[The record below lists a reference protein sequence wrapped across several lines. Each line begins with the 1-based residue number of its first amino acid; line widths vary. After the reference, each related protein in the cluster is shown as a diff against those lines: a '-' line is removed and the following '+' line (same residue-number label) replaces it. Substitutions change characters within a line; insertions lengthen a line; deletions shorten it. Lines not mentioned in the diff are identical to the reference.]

1 MPLADQPR
9 GGTDLAKDSPPFAD
23 ARDHANRD
31 LADRL
36 ARLPSSHPS
45 AWPAT
50 DRGDGDYREPSPEE
64 WWHRAA
70 DGEQDEAAGEQ
81 DDITDE
87 PDDVADE
94 PDDVADEP
102 DDTFPEDAELGEVA
116 DQPDDAGRGA
126 VRARGGRRTPAS
138 SGWGE
143 LAGPSGRSPY
153 RPWFS
158 ADGAGDPWFAVGSF
172 TGPGG

>member
-1 MPLADQPR
+1 V
-9 GGTDLAKDSPPFAD
+9 TDLAEDSRPVAD
-23 ARDHANRD
+23 TRDHANRD

-36 ARLPSSHPS
+36 ARLPSGHPS
-45 AWPAT
+45 AWRAT
-50 DRGDGDYREPSPEE
+50 DRGDADYREPSRDE

-70 DGEQDEAAGEQ
+70 DGEQDEAAGE
-81 DDITDE
+81 
-87 PDDVADE
+87 PDDVGDE

-102 DDTFPEDAELGEVA
+102 DDTFPEDAELGEAA
-116 DQPDDAGRGA
+116 DQPVDAARQA
-126 VRARGGRRTPAS
+126 VRARGGRRSAAS

-143 LAGPSGRSPY
+143 LAEASGRSPY

-158 ADGAGDPWFAVGSF
+158 ADGTGDPWFAVGSL

>member
-1 MPLADQPR
+1 MPLADRPR
-9 GGTDLAKDSPPFAD
+9 GGTDLAEDSRPIAHALD
-23 ARDHANRD
+23 QANRD

-50 DRGDGDYREPSPEE
+50 NRGDADYREPSREE
-64 WWHRAA
+64 WWHRAS
-70 DGEQDEAAGEQ
+70 DGEQDEAVGQQ
-81 DDITDE
+81 DDM
-87 PDDVADE
+87 ADE
-94 PDDVADEP
+94 PDDVADDP
-102 DDTFPEDAELGEVA
+102 DGTFPEDAEPAEVA

-126 VRARGGRRTPAS
+126 VRARGDRRTPAS
-138 SGWGE
+138 IGWGE

-158 ADGAGDPWFAVGSF
+158 ADGARDPWFAVGSS